1 MNERVTRPNQSIKS
15 AVAGLLKG
23 KVLVG
28 HALSNDLKVLLLSH
42 PHTAIRDTAR
52 CETRAPLHCL
62 ALSKLL
68 CITLCILHCA
78 CLCPLFCL
86 FRIEPVHELIAD
98 SSWPSSSILA
108 SIHQSVHHCIH
119 RLFTQTARSCAT
131 AVTASFAPASCAT
144 SRRSTWT

>member
-1 MNERVTRPNQSIKS
+1 MNEWLNDRMNERMNGWMNERVTRPNQSIKS

-62 ALSKLL
+62 ALDRDH
-68 CITLCILHCA
+68 ILYSARCQSA
-78 CLCPLFCL
+78 V
-86 FRIEPVHELIAD
+86 VH
-98 SSWPSSSILA
+98 P
-108 SIHQSVHHCIH
+108 
-119 RLFTQTARSCAT
+119 
-131 AVTASFAPASCAT
+131 
-144 SRRSTWT
+144 